1 MPEHIMSVPKTR
13 DKNSQQSNWTNQV
26 PSSSSTTSSQQH
38 QIAEEQRSDIYHK
51 SEMWQVRTFQLFGIW
66 LIGTGLLAPIY
77 SEETLFWNAFIVSVL
92 VGEAG
97 LTTLRVRNIEGIFS
111 MLLAI
116 WLALSAFGISHTPPT
131 LWMTNQI
138 VVGVFTLALGTH
150 LNISAPDLKVLT
162 RRMNVKQHRSF
173 IEVRKYFTKL
183 Q

>member
-1 MPEHIMSVPKTR
+1 
-13 DKNSQQSNWTNQV
+13 
-26 PSSSSTTSSQQH
+26 
-38 QIAEEQRSDIYHK
+38 
-51 SEMWQVRTFQLFGIW
+51 MWQVRTFQLFGIW

-77 SEETLFWNAFIVSVL
+77 SDETLFWNAFIVSIL

-97 LTTLRVRNIEGIFS
+97 LTTLRVRSIEGIFS
-111 MLLAI
+111 ILLAI

-138 VVGVFTLALGTH
+138 VVGMFTLALGTY

-162 RRMNVKQHRSF
+162 RRMNIKQHRSF